1 MIKRLI
7 LFGSPGSGKGTQAVM
22 LSEYL
27 KLSHISLGDIL
38 RTEVKRDSDLGRKVK
53 NYMEQGKLVPDELV
67 SSVVE
72 NNLNN
77 GGFILDGYPRNF
89 SQAQK
94 LEQIL
99 QDKDV
104 DLDAVIYLHIDQKII
119 VDRLSKRRV
128 CVSCGANYH
137 LDNMPSKKDGVCDIC
152 GDKLVQRKDDT
163 SDVIMKRWKVF
174 FQESKEIL
182 DFYRDK
188 KKLIEVDGAG
198 NKDDVFDKIKSKL
211 Q

>member
-22 LSEYL
+22 LSEHL

-38 RTEVKRDSDLGRKVK
+38 RTEVKRDSELGRKVK

-72 NNLNN
+72 SNLNN

-163 SDVIMKRWKVF
+163 PDVIMKRWKVF